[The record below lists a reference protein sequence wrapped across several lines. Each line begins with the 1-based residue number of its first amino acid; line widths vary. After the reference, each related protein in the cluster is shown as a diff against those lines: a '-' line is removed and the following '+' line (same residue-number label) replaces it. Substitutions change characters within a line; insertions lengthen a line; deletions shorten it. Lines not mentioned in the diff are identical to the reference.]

1 MAIKVNPKT
10 HCIYDTNGSWYP
22 PISIKQL
29 EIFDDYHRY
38 LLVQGPKF
46 ASKTRGVLHKI
57 CRHAFDFPARIGI
70 ITKTTKVGKV
80 AGVWQELTASIL
92 PIWEKA
98 NTGFRLTMPPK
109 VTGDTRQNMFKVLNR
124 FGAESEV
131 YLHSLEYAPE
141 VEEKLKGTEYTMLWF
156 SEIDQIAP
164 EPEHRIV
171 LAMASDTLRGRD
183 IPFEAYQ
190 IIMDCNPP
198 DSGPHH
204 WLHDIFFKEKERPDH
219 PDPWYQQL
227 IHRIDFQISDNPFLD
242 ARQIADLKARYS
254 YRQSLYN
261 RFILGK
267 WEEDLMGG
275 HFTEM
280 FREET
285 HLRGEIHVPVGER
298 TGLVPGPT
306 TRFLISGFDP
316 GDKNNAFVILSK
328 RESDDKKER
337 PEFDVIDELVT
348 IDKSIPLRDFVD
360 AMVEMILKWEKFCM
374 DNYKRKIQW
383 RHYSD
388 TSAWRFKSA
397 AEAHE
402 ALLVY
407 NFSGGK
413 IQLVGAPKYKGSL
426 RDRVRLVQELLYE
439 KRILISAQLKHT
451 ITMLKVL
458 RKGESAAEYVTPKE
472 HTHIFSALTYALQ
485 SEVPLDEIVYSNATT
500 GKTPPKLVLA

>member
-1 MAIKVNPKT
+1 MVKVNPKT
-10 HCIYDTNGSWYP
+10 MMVQGDYWLP
-22 PISIKQL
+22 PICAKQL
-29 EIFDDYHRY
+29 EVFDAFEKFM
-38 LLVQGPKF
+38 LVTGPKM
-46 ASKTRGVLHKI
+46 SGKTQGILHKI
-57 CRHAFDFPARIGI
+57 CRHAFDFPGSRIAI
-70 ITKTTKVGKV
+70 VTKSLKTGKI
-80 AGVWQELTASIL
+80 AGVWADLTTRIL
-92 PIWEKA
+92 PIWQAA
-98 NTGFRLTMPPK
+98 NIGFNVTLEPK
-109 VTGDTRQNMFKVLNR
+109 VTGDTRQNMFKISSR
-124 FGAESEV
+124 FGPDSEV

-141 VEEKLKGTEYTMLWF
+141 VDQKLKGTEYSLIWF

-164 EPEHRIV
+164 DPEHIV
-171 LAMASDTLRGRD
+171 AFNTACD
-183 IPFEAYQ
+183 Q
-190 IIMDCNPP
+190 IRLSSVPYECRQVIMDCNPP
-198 DSGPHH
+198 DSGPKH
-204 WLHDIFFKEKERPDH
+204 WLYEKFWKEKEREDH
-219 PDPWYQQL
+219 PNPRYQAQL
-227 IHRIDFQISDNPFLD
+227 RRIEFSIEDNPFLD
-242 ARQIADLKARYS
+242 PRQVEDLKAQYS
-254 YRQSLYN
+254 FRQSLYN
-261 RFILGK
+261 RFILGR
-267 WEEDLMGG
+267 WEEDLLGG

-285 HLRGEIHVPVGER
+285 HLRGELHVPAEER
-298 TGLVPGPT
+298 TGLVPGPS

-316 GDKNNAFVILSK
+316 GDKNNAFVILAK
-328 RESDDKKER
+328 RESGDKTER

-360 AMVEMILKWEKFCM
+360 AMVEMVAKWEAFCKN
-374 DNYKRKIQW
+374 NYNRQIQW

-426 RDRVRLVQELLYE
+426 RDRVRLLQELLYE
-439 KRILISAQLKHT
+439 KRILISKHLRHT
-451 ITMLKVL
+451 ITMLKLL

-500 GKTPPKLVLA
+500 AKPPPKLVLA